1 VHEPR
6 LLLLQECETLP
17 HDRSIMRTLYLLRH
31 AKSSWNDASLRDFDR
46 PLKERGREAA
56 KQIGKHLASEKLNR
70 PVVICSPALRTRETA
85 SLVGESLGLSVE
97 GNYDDRIYEASL
109 RDLLQVIS
117 EISDDNHVV
126 ILIGHNPG
134 VEELLAYLTGEA
146 RRMPTCALAKIR
158 LDVASWKDVK
168 EDEGSLEWF
177 ITPKEL
183 PED

>member
-1 VHEPR
+1 
-6 LLLLQECETLP
+6 
-17 HDRSIMRTLYLLRH
+17 MRTLYLLRH

-56 KQIGKHLASEKLNR
+56 RLIGQHLASEKLNV
-70 PVVICSPALRTRETA
+70 PLVISSPALRTRETA
-85 SLVGESLGLSVE
+85 KIVLERSKLSAE
-97 GNYDDRIYEASL
+97 ERFDERIYEASL
-109 RDLLQVIS
+109 RDLLQVIT
-117 EISDDNHVV
+117 EISDDKHVV

-134 VEELLAYLTGEA
+134 LEELSAFFTGEG
-146 RRMPTCALAKIR
+146 RRMPTCALAKIK

-168 EDEGSLEWF
+168 AGEGSLEWF